1 MAGYLNLAPCYPEIG
16 PPLAVSFPQSLH
28 APPTP
33 LLWGHTPAHDPAL
46 HQTFMDINMDIGA
59 PLAAQ
64 VGAFSVHHTSLLQC
78 FLFSIAN
85 FNQ

>member
-33 LLWGHTPAHDPAL
+33 LLWGHTPAPDPAL

-64 VGAFSVHHTSLLQC
+64 AGAFTVHTSPLQC
-78 FLFSIAN
+78 FPCSIAKK
-85 FNQ
+85 NQ